1 MNKQMIRY
9 STLVAMITLTTFR
22 LKAQDRV
29 SMTPQQ
35 PERGDQVTIT
45 YDPQAAG
52 ATIPAVAKA
61 VTLVFTYSN
70 LYDVAYRVPMT
81 KQAGKWTTSFKLAR
95 YATFAAFHLQSG
107 EAIDRPAPDKLY
119 EVAVYTGKQ
128 PVRDGLLYKGYS
140 MSAQMGRSP
149 DLAAKQAEQY
159 RAELALYPDN
169 YEAKLRLL
177 AYEMGKATGAEKE
190 QVRQQA
196 LQVIADKFNAAPT
209 VSGNVNKVTMG
220 YLIMGE
226 NSRVDS
232 IRTVIRTRFPNTEL
246 GRELWTG
253 YISKE
258 KDTAEQIALFE
269 KELKKETKANTK
281 GFEEIH
287 DRLFNIYAAR
297 KNATKALLH
306 ARKIAV
312 ESDNPYRPMTL
323 KDIAQQLLDNDLAL
337 DSAYAYASR
346 TLAMAD
352 QFPVGVIR
360 YFPETGYI
368 FPYVDDSTRQVA
380 YSKARGNMQAILGLI
395 ANKQGRTAVAAT
407 HMEKALQ
414 ASTDKETLDNIA
426 TFYKATGNTVKLQEL
441 EALREQQMLAKVK
454 TQRISR
460 PAPSLAAFVDMQ
472 GNPIAESTWK
482 NKVVIVDFWAT
493 WCVPCMQEMPY
504 IQKLYDKYKS
514 NPNVQFMI
522 VNSGSRNTL
531 ADAQGWNGNKKYSFP
546 VFYTNDPAVGDKFK
560 FNVIPAT
567 YVIDKEGNIR
577 FANIGFEG
585 PDVEMKLRLQVD
597 MVLGQ

>member
-1 MNKQMIRY
+1 M
-9 STLVAMITLTTFR
+9 TLAIMLTLTAYR
-22 LKAQDRV
+22 MQAQERV
-29 SMTPQQ
+29 IMTPQQ
-35 PERGDQVTIT
+35 PERGATVTIT
-45 YDPQAAG
+45 YDPKAPG
-52 ATIPAVAKA
+52 ATIPADAQA

-70 LYDVAYRVPMT
+70 LYDVAYRVPMDR
-81 KQAGKWTTSFKLAR
+81 QEGKWTTSFKLAR

-107 EAIDRPAPDKLY
+107 EAIDRPAPNKLY
-119 EVAVYTGKQ
+119 EVAVYDGKQ

-140 MSAQMGRSP
+140 LSAQMGRSP
-149 DLAAKQAEQY
+149 ELAAKQAEQY

-177 AYEMGKATGAEKE
+177 AYEMGKATGADKEK
-190 QVRQQA
+190 VRQQA
-196 LQVIADKFNAAPT
+196 LQVIADKFNTGPT

-232 IRTVIRTRFPNTEL
+232 IRTVIRQRYPNTEL

-269 KELKKETKANTK
+269 KELKKETKANAK
-281 GFEEIH
+281 EFEEMH

-297 KNATKALLH
+297 KNGPKALLH

-312 ESDNPYRPMTL
+312 ESDNPYRPHTL
-323 KDIAQQLLDNDLAL
+323 KGIAQQLLDNNIAL
-337 DSAYAYASR
+337 DSAYAYATR
-346 TLAMAD
+346 TLALAD

-380 YSKARGNMQAILGLI
+380 YSKARGNMQSILGLI
-395 ANKQGRTAVAAT
+395 AMKQGRKEVAAA

-414 ASTDKETLDNIA
+414 ASKDKETLDNIA
-426 TFYKATGNTVKLQEL
+426 SFYKETGNSAKLQEL

-472 GNPIAESTWK
+472 GNPVPESAWK
-482 NKVVIVDFWAT
+482 NKVVIIDFWAT

-504 IQKLYDKYKS
+504 IQKLYDQYKS

-522 VNSGSRNTL
+522 VNSGARNTL
-531 ADAQGWNGNKKYSFP
+531 ADAQGWSGNKKYSFP
-546 VFYTNDPAVGDKFK
+546 VYYTNDPAVGDKFK
-560 FNVIPAT
+560 FTVIPAT
-567 YVIDKEGNIR
+567 YVIDKEGNIQ

-597 MVLGQ
+597 MVLGK